1 MASKPHAQH
10 SLLNPDSWPFGVS
23 SRRLGQPGNA
33 TYSGSSAERPDRR
46 YWSAYDHFMAERE
59 ARAMRRAYTYWLLAA
74 GFRRLKAT
82 VVTLTARA
90 AAWAWGASRI
100 T

>member
-10 SLLNPDSWPFGVS
+10 SLLDPETWPFGVS

-33 TYSGSSAERPDRR
+33 TFSGSSAELPDPK
-46 YWSAYDHFMAERE
+46 YWTSYDHFIAERD
-59 ARAMRRAYTYWLLAA
+59 ARAMRTAYMYSSLAA
-74 GFRRLKAT
+74 GFRRLKAM
-82 VVTLTARA
+82 VVALTARA
-90 AAWAWGASRI
+90 ATWAWGAGRI

>member
-1 MASKPHAQH
+1 MAFKPHAQH
-10 SLLNPDSWPFGVS
+10 SLLDPDSWPFGVS

-33 TYSGSSAERPDRR
+33 TYSGSSAERPDRK

-59 ARAMRRAYTYWLLAA
+59 ARAMRRAYTSSLLAA

-90 AAWAWGASRI
+90 ATWAWGASRI